1 MKTDIF
7 QQKTQTLF
15 DIIFSIFFLIDIME
29 RLIEE
34 TENYSISTQEKESAE
49 SFAILLFLMG
59 LIFSLLITY
68 NLLFK

>member
-1 MKTDIF
+1 
-7 QQKTQTLF
+7 
-15 DIIFSIFFLIDIME
+15 ME